1 MALLYNSPLSIIITL
16 NTFYIISDIMYKQ
29 QYIVGDFMNKLQENI
44 SLTKLGG
51 LNNSNY
57 LVTLQNS
64 KYVLRIPS
72 RDNTNN
78 FYNENEIIIK
88 IPESY

>member
-1 MALLYNSPLSIIITL
+1 
-16 NTFYIISDIMYKQ
+16 MYKQ

-57 LVTLQNS
+57 LITLQNS
-64 KYVLRIPS
+64 KYVYEFQVKITRII
-72 RDNTNN
+72 
-78 FYNENEIIIK
+78 FIMK
-88 IPESY
+88 MKF